1 MEGFT
6 YENKTPSSAL
16 ETFEWDNVWYEHTED
31 AVAKRF
37 LYIGDSIS
45 VGTRGWITV
54 LSDRKIL
61 CDGFAT
67 SKALDNPFFKP
78 LLEIFMAQE
87 KRIDGILINN
97 GLHGWHLSSS
107 EYENGYR
114 DMLEFL
120 AAKGKPVYALLTT
133 MLPADSERDG
143 IVCERNKIASSVA
156 AKLGIPVIDL
166 YSVTKE
172 HTEYYSAD
180 NVHLVEDGY
189 KLLARRILDAIE

>member
-1 MEGFT
+1 MSEFT
-6 YENKTPSSAL
+6 YETSDTSRNL
-16 ETFEWDNVWYEHTED
+16 ETFEWDNVWWEQTANETS
-31 AVAKRF
+31 KRI

-45 VGTRGWITV
+45 CGTRHCITA
-54 LSDRKIL
+54 LSSSEIV
-61 CDGFAT
+61 CDGFGT
-67 SKALDNPFFKP
+67 SKGIDNPFFIP
-78 LLEIFMAQE
+78 SLELFMKQQS
-87 KRIDGILINN
+87 KCDVILFNN
-97 GLHGWHLSSS
+97 GLHGWHLSDE

-133 MLPADSERDG
+133 MLPAEIKRDG

-156 AKLGIPVIDL
+156 DKLGIPVIDL